1 MNDAD
6 AIKLRNKNRRSLILM
21 VLVFLMPMLVAWFV
35 LKNIDTLQP
44 KESTNFGELV
54 QPAKPLNEFSLI
66 KGVDE
71 KFTLEQIKGMWNIFY
86 FSASDCNQIC
96 KDTLS
101 KIHQA
106 RLGQGKEMRRV
117 KLNYINID
125 GGPLVEAAQQYV
137 DTMKEINTIH
147 GDAVEVKN
155 IISQFEAVGKS
166 PHDPGRI
173 FLIDPLG
180 NIMMTYT
187 QEFVVRD
194 LLKDMERLLKYSQ
207 IG

>member
-6 AIKLRNKNRRSLILM
+6 AIKLRNKNRRSLILL
-21 VLVFLMPMLVAWFV
+21 VLVFLMPMLVAWIV
-35 LKNIDTLQP
+35 LKNIDMLKP
-44 KESTNFGELV
+44 DESSNFGELV
-54 QPAKPLNEFSLI
+54 HPAQPVNEFSLI
-66 KGVDE
+66 RGEDE
-71 KFTLEQIKGMWNIFY
+71 KITLDSIKGSWNIFY
-86 FSASDCNQIC
+86 FSGSDCNQVC
-96 KDTLS
+96 MDTLS

-106 RLGQGKEMRRV
+106 RFGQGKEMRRV

-125 GGPLVEAAQQYV
+125 TNPLSEKTKEYV
-137 DTMKEINTIH
+137 GTMREINTIH
-147 GDAVEVKN
+147 GDADAVNN
-155 IISQFEAVGKS
+155 ILSQFESTGKS
-166 PHDPGRI
+166 PLEPGRI
-173 FLIDPLG
+173 YIIDPIG